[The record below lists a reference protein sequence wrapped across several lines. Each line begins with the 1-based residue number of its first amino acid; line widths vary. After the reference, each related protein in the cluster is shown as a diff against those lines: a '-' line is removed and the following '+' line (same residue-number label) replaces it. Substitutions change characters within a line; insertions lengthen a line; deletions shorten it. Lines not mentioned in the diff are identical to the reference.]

1 MPWQKNLPKLTLVL
15 VILIMVFSGNL
26 GNTKVAAQAS
36 DDKLQK
42 LQSEIEQ
49 YQKEIDRLRSQ
60 ASTLANQIAQYDAQ
74 IKLTSLKISETQ
86 EKIEL
91 LGGRINRLE
100 VSLTALSD
108 AFTSRATETYKMTR
122 LNEPVLSMVSAGSVD
137 GAFSR
142 FFYLQKI
149 QEADRDLLV
158 KLQSAQSSYMEEK
171 ESQEDLQKS
180 LEEQKAILDNQKNA
194 KAYLLQVTKN
204 DEKKYQQLLAAA
216 RSEYEAIQAIIA
228 GKGQEE
234 EVGLVSEGNR
244 IASIIQGASCNSNG
258 THLHFIVKQGS
269 TALNPFAYLNSNV
282 SNENCSGSS
291 CGSTDGDAFNPSGS
305 WDWPISSPVKFAQG
319 FGSTWAVR
327 NSWVGRIYSFHNGI
341 DIASQSGSEV
351 KAVKAGTLYRGSYGG
366 SGGCRLRYVRVDHSD
381 SDLDTLYL
389 HINY

>member
-180 LEEQKAILDNQKNA
+180 
-194 KAYLLQVTKN
+194 
-204 DEKKYQQLLAAA
+204 
-216 RSEYEAIQAIIA
+216 
-228 GKGQEE
+228 
-234 EVGLVSEGNR
+234 
-244 IASIIQGASCNSNG
+244 
-258 THLHFIVKQGS
+258 
-269 TALNPFAYLNSNV
+269 
-282 SNENCSGSS
+282 
-291 CGSTDGDAFNPSGS
+291 
-305 WDWPISSPVKFAQG
+305 
-319 FGSTWAVR
+319 
-327 NSWVGRIYSFHNGI
+327 
-341 DIASQSGSEV
+341 
-351 KAVKAGTLYRGSYGG
+351 
-366 SGGCRLRYVRVDHSD
+366 
-381 SDLDTLYL
+381 
-389 HINY
+389 